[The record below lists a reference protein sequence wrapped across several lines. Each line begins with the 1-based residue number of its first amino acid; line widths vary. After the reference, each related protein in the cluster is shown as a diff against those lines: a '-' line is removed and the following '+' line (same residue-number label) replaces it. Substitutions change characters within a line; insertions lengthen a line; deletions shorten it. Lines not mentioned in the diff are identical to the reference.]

1 MWPFNRKKTKQ
12 ESADKASAS
21 AIAEEQ
27 QKARKQAMRRAVMKS
42 MERRASDSAKKK
54 WAPPQLMPGVVP
66 AGTTPAVAMDS
77 LCGPTYQFLNS
88 AAGGLYAANIQPFPG
103 YQNLAALATRPEY
116 RAFASTLSTELT
128 REGIEITSKDRAKA
142 KEMAGKI
149 KELEEACEYYGVMG
163 VIQKAAEHDCFFG
176 RGQISINIKGADV
189 SVPLILDPRTIKKG
203 SLTGFSNIE
212 PMWTSPSAY
221 NALDPTAPDFYK
233 PSTWWVLG
241 REMHASRLL
250 TIITRPLP
258 DMLKPAYNFSGI
270 SMSQLAQ
277 PYVENWLRTR
287 QSVSDLVDKFSRTF
301 LKTNMAQVL
310 NGGEGGD
317 VFDRV
322 EMYVNMQSNLGLAV
336 MDFESE
342 DIVQVNTPLSGLA
355 DLQSQSQ
362 EHMCSV
368 SKIPAIKLTGIS
380 PSGLNASSEG
390 EIRSFYDDISSVQQ
404 SYYFSPLDTMLKVI
418 QLSKW
423 GEIDDAITFK
433 FKSLWQTSAKEESEI
448 RLNRANEAQVYITNS
463 VIDPAEARQ
472 QLADD
477 PDSGWDNIDG
487 ELEIVEPGMFDE
499 EGSGPDEQT
508 PEDSMAQDADKWIT
522 VKPNGPDSK
531 GSPVLIGEGGEVKA
545 GMGGKFN
552 GQKIGEKNKPAP
564 SKMNPTETFKRID
577 EKAAGA
583 GANRLDHGE
592 LSIPGRTGNINAE
605 LDKYKAQQEA
615 AKRQEE
621 KESSTKTKTDKQ
633 KAAEIMKG
641 RADEIAERMGAS
653 GGPQKV
659 KEIREVMADWAKWNP
674 SRLVKFVD
682 KVDAEQASKGGS

>member
-1 MWPFNRKKTKQ
+1 MWPFDVKKKRLAELQVAADAARTEEREKQRKR
-12 ESADKASAS
+12 SMS
-21 AIAEEQ
+21 
-27 QKARKQAMRRAVMKS
+27 RALLKS
-42 MERRASDSAKKK
+42 MEKRAKDSARR
-54 WAPPQLMPGVVP
+54 WEAPKLMPGVVP
-66 AGTTPAVAMDS
+66 SGTTPAVAMDS

-128 REGIEITSKDRAKA
+128 REGIEITSKDRTKA

-163 VIQKAAEHDCFFG
+163 IIQKAAEHDCFFG

-189 SVPLILDPRTIKKG
+189 SVPLILDPRTIKAG

-221 NALDPTAPDFYK
+221 NSLDPTAPDFYK
-233 PSTWWVLG
+233 PSNWWVLG

-317 VFDRV
+317 VFDRI
-322 EMYVNMQSNLGLAV
+322 EMYVNMQSNLGMGV
-336 MDFESE
+336 MDFETE
-342 DIVQVNTPLSGLA
+342 EIVQVNTPLSGLA

-448 RLNRANEAQVYITNS
+448 RLNRANETQVYINNS
-463 VIDPAEARQ
+463 VIDSSEARQ

-487 ELEIVEPGMFDE
+487 DVEIVDPDLFDE
-499 EGSGPDEQT
+499 EATNIEAMDKSVSE
-508 PEDSMAQDADKWIT
+508 AQHRAM
-522 VKPNGPDSK
+522 
-531 GSPVLIGEGGEVKA
+531 E
-545 GMGGKFN
+545 
-552 GQKIGEKNKPAP
+552 
-564 SKMNPTETFKRID
+564 
-577 EKAAGA
+577 AAA
-583 GANRLDHGE
+583 HGE
-592 LSIPGRTGNINAE
+592 SNLGIPQSVGKE
-605 LDKYKAQQEA
+605 FV
-615 AKRQEE
+615 E
-621 KESSTKTKTDKQ
+621 KDTE
-633 KAAEIMKG
+633 
-641 RADEIAERMGAS
+641 
-653 GGPQKV
+653 
-659 KEIREVMADWAKWNP
+659 
-674 SRLVKFVD
+674 
-682 KVDAEQASKGGS
+682 

>member
-1 MWPFNRKKTKQ
+1 MWPFDRKKTKQ
-12 ESADKASAS
+12 GSADKAAAA
-21 AIAEEQ
+21 AIDEER

-42 MERRASDSAKKK
+42 MERRASDAAIK
-54 WAPPQLMPGVVP
+54 WAPPHLMPGVVP
-66 AGTTPAVAMDS
+66 ADATPAVAMDS

-128 REGIEITSKDRAKA
+128 REGIEITSKDRTKA
-142 KEMAGKI
+142 KEMAEKI

-163 VIQKAAEHDCFFG
+163 IIQKASEHDCFFG

-404 SYYFSPLDTMLKVI
+404 SYYFSQLDTMLKVI

-423 GEIDDAITFK
+423 GDIDDAITFK

-448 RLNRANEAQVYITNS
+448 RFNKAQEAQIYITNS
-463 VIDPAEARQ
+463 VIDPSEARQ
-472 QLADD
+472 QLSDD

-487 ELEIVEPGMFDE
+487 DLEIVEPGVFDD
-499 EGSGPDEQT
+499 EGGNLEVLGPD
-508 PEDSMAQDADKWIT
+508 
-522 VKPNGPDSK
+522 
-531 GSPVLIGEGGEVKA
+531 VLPGEGG
-545 GMGGKFN
+545 
-552 GQKIGEKNKPAP
+552 Q
-564 SKMNPTETFKRID
+564 
-577 EKAAGA
+577 
-583 GANRLDHGE
+583 
-592 LSIPGRTGNINAE
+592 
-605 LDKYKAQQEA
+605 
-615 AKRQEE
+615 
-621 KESSTKTKTDKQ
+621 
-633 KAAEIMKG
+633 
-641 RADEIAERMGAS
+641 
-653 GGPQKV
+653 
-659 KEIREVMADWAKWNP
+659 
-674 SRLVKFVD
+674 
-682 KVDAEQASKGGS
+682 

>member
-1 MWPFNRKKTKQ
+1 MWPFDSKKKRQ
-12 ESADKASAS
+12 AAIDAAAELSAK
-21 AIAEEQ
+21 EEQ
-27 QKARKQAMRRAVMKS
+27 EKARKRAMSRAKLRS
-42 MERRASDSAKKK
+42 MEKRARDAAIK

-128 REGIEITSKDRAKA
+128 REGIEITSKDRTKA
-142 KEMAGKI
+142 KEMASKI

-163 VIQKAAEHDCFFG
+163 IIQKAAEHDCFFG

-317 VFDRV
+317 VFDRI
-322 EMYVNMQSNLGLAV
+322 EMYVNMQSNLGMGV
-336 MDFESE
+336 MDSETE

-423 GEIDDAITFK
+423 GEIDDSITFK

-499 EGSGPDEQT
+499 EGGDPDEQT

-522 VKPNGPDSK
+522 VKPNGPDYK

-564 SKMNPTETFKRID
+564 SKGNPTETFKRID

-605 LDKYKAQQEA
+605 LDKYKAAQAKESAAKERESKEKAKSAKEA
-615 AKRQEE
+615 AK
-621 KESSTKTKTDKQ
+621 D
-633 KAAEIMKG
+633 IMAS
-641 RADEIAERMGAS
+641 RADEIADRMS
-653 GGPQKV
+653 GGDKAKAKQV
-659 KEIREVMADWAKWNP
+659 REVISDWAKWNP
-674 SRLVKFVD
+674 VKLVDFVAKMD
-682 KVDAEQASKGGS
+682 KK

>member
-1 MWPFNRKKTKQ
+1 MWPFDRKKTKQ
-12 ESADKASAS
+12 QAAIKAAAA
-21 AIAEEQ
+21 AIAEER
-27 QKARKQAMRRAVMKS
+27 QKARKLAMRRAVMKS
-42 MERRASDSAKKK
+42 MERRDSDAAIK

-128 REGIEITSKDRAKA
+128 REGIEITSKDRTKA
-142 KEMAGKI
+142 KEMAEKI

-163 VIQKAAEHDCFFG
+163 FIQKAAEHDCFFG

-317 VFDRV
+317 VFDRI
-322 EMYVNMQSNLGLAV
+322 EMYVNMQSNLGMGV
-336 MDFESE
+336 MDNETE

-448 RLNRANEAQVYITNS
+448 RFNKAQEAQIYIANS
-463 VIDPAEARQ
+463 VIDPSEARQ
-472 QLADD
+472 QLSDD

-487 ELEIVEPGMFDE
+487 DLEIVQPGMFDDDGADPSE
-499 EGSGPDEQT
+499 PD
-508 PEDSMAQDADKWIT
+508 
-522 VKPNGPDSK
+522 PDIL
-531 GSPVLIGEGGEVKA
+531 PGEGG
-545 GMGGKFN
+545 
-552 GQKIGEKNKPAP
+552 Q
-564 SKMNPTETFKRID
+564 
-577 EKAAGA
+577 
-583 GANRLDHGE
+583 
-592 LSIPGRTGNINAE
+592 
-605 LDKYKAQQEA
+605 
-615 AKRQEE
+615 
-621 KESSTKTKTDKQ
+621 
-633 KAAEIMKG
+633 
-641 RADEIAERMGAS
+641 
-653 GGPQKV
+653 
-659 KEIREVMADWAKWNP
+659 
-674 SRLVKFVD
+674 
-682 KVDAEQASKGGS
+682 

>member
-1 MWPFNRKKTKQ
+1 MWPFDVKKKRL
-12 ESADKASAS
+12 
-21 AIAEEQ
+21 AEL
-27 QKARKQAMRRAVMKS
+27 QAAVEAAKVEEREKNHKRSMSRALLKS
-42 MERRASDSAKKK
+42 MEKRAKDAARR
-54 WAPPQLMPGVVP
+54 WEAPKLMPGVVP

-128 REGIEITSKDRAKA
+128 REGIEITSKDRTKA
-142 KEMAGKI
+142 KEMAEKI

-163 VIQKAAEHDCFFG
+163 IIQKAAEHDCFFG

-404 SYYFSPLDTMLKVI
+404 SYYFSQLDTMLKVI

-448 RLNRANEAQVYITNS
+448 RFNKAQEAQIYITNS
-463 VIDPAEARQ
+463 VIDPSEARQ
-472 QLADD
+472 QLSDD

-487 ELEIVEPGMFDE
+487 DLEIVEPDLFDDD
-499 EGSGPDEQT
+499 GADPD
-508 PEDSMAQDADKWIT
+508 M
-522 VKPNGPDSK
+522 PD
-531 GSPVLIGEGGEVKA
+531 PDVLPGEGG
-545 GMGGKFN
+545 
-552 GQKIGEKNKPAP
+552 Q
-564 SKMNPTETFKRID
+564 
-577 EKAAGA
+577 
-583 GANRLDHGE
+583 
-592 LSIPGRTGNINAE
+592 
-605 LDKYKAQQEA
+605 
-615 AKRQEE
+615 
-621 KESSTKTKTDKQ
+621 
-633 KAAEIMKG
+633 
-641 RADEIAERMGAS
+641 
-653 GGPQKV
+653 
-659 KEIREVMADWAKWNP
+659 
-674 SRLVKFVD
+674 
-682 KVDAEQASKGGS
+682 

>member
-1 MWPFNRKKTKQ
+1 MWPFDRKKTKQ
-12 ESADKASAS
+12 GIADKVAASART
-21 AIAEEQ
+21 EEQ
-27 QKARKQAMRRAVMKS
+27 EKARKLAMRRAVMKS
-42 MERRASDSAKKK
+42 MERRANDAAIK

-128 REGIEITSKDRAKA
+128 REGIEITSKDRTKA
-142 KEMAGKI
+142 KEMAEKI

-163 VIQKAAEHDCFFG
+163 IIQKAAEHDCFFG

-233 PSTWWVLG
+233 PSAWWVLG
-241 REMHASRLL
+241 REMHTSRLL

-322 EMYVNMQSNLGLAV
+322 EMYINMQSNLGLAV
-336 MDFESE
+336 MDNETE

-448 RLNRANEAQVYITNS
+448 RFNKAQEAQIYITNS
-463 VIDPAEARQ
+463 VIDPSEARQ
-472 QLADD
+472 QLSDD
-477 PDSGWDNIDG
+477 PDSGWNNIDG
-487 ELEIVEPGMFDE
+487 DLEIVQPGVFDDEGGDLDVPVEQNKGSLNGAQVSSLVEISQSVAAGTLSVEAAEAVLLHSFGIGKGEADKMLSPPENVPSVEVAESAKVDEPGTD
-499 EGSGPDEQT
+499 
-508 PEDSMAQDADKWIT
+508 
-522 VKPNGPDSK
+522 
-531 GSPVLIGEGGEVKA
+531 VLPGEGG
-545 GMGGKFN
+545 
-552 GQKIGEKNKPAP
+552 Q
-564 SKMNPTETFKRID
+564 
-577 EKAAGA
+577 
-583 GANRLDHGE
+583 
-592 LSIPGRTGNINAE
+592 
-605 LDKYKAQQEA
+605 
-615 AKRQEE
+615 
-621 KESSTKTKTDKQ
+621 
-633 KAAEIMKG
+633 
-641 RADEIAERMGAS
+641 
-653 GGPQKV
+653 
-659 KEIREVMADWAKWNP
+659 
-674 SRLVKFVD
+674 
-682 KVDAEQASKGGS
+682 

>member
-1 MWPFNRKKTKQ
+1 MWPFDRKKTKQ
-12 ESADKASAS
+12 GGADKVAAT
-21 AIAEEQ
+21 ARAEEQ

-42 MERRASDSAKKK
+42 MERRASDAAIK

-128 REGIEITSKDRAKA
+128 REGIEITSKDRTKA
-142 KEMAGKI
+142 KEMAEKI

-163 VIQKAAEHDCFFG
+163 IIQKAAEHDCFFG

-221 NALDPTAPDFYK
+221 NALDPTAPDFYN

-317 VFDRV
+317 VFDRI
-322 EMYVNMQSNLGLAV
+322 EMYVNMQSNLGMGV
-336 MDFESE
+336 MDHETE
-342 DIVQVNTPLSGLA
+342 DIVQVNTPLSGLS

-448 RLNRANEAQVYITNS
+448 RFNKAQEAQIYITNS
-463 VIDPAEARQ
+463 VIDPSEARQ
-472 QLADD
+472 QLSDD

-487 ELEIVEPGMFDE
+487 ELEIVQPDLFDD
-499 EGSGPDEQT
+499 EGADPDE
-508 PEDSMAQDADKWIT
+508 
-522 VKPNGPDSK
+522 PD
-531 GSPVLIGEGGEVKA
+531 PDVLPGEGG
-545 GMGGKFN
+545 
-552 GQKIGEKNKPAP
+552 Q
-564 SKMNPTETFKRID
+564 
-577 EKAAGA
+577 
-583 GANRLDHGE
+583 
-592 LSIPGRTGNINAE
+592 
-605 LDKYKAQQEA
+605 
-615 AKRQEE
+615 
-621 KESSTKTKTDKQ
+621 
-633 KAAEIMKG
+633 
-641 RADEIAERMGAS
+641 
-653 GGPQKV
+653 
-659 KEIREVMADWAKWNP
+659 
-674 SRLVKFVD
+674 
-682 KVDAEQASKGGS
+682 

>member
-1 MWPFNRKKTKQ
+1 MWPFDRKKTKQ
-12 ESADKASAS
+12 GLADKVAASART
-21 AIAEEQ
+21 EEQ

-42 MERRASDSAKKK
+42 MDRRASDAATK

-77 LCGPTYQFLNS
+77 LCGQTYQFLNS

-128 REGIEITSKDRAKA
+128 REGIEITSKDRTKA

-163 VIQKAAEHDCFFG
+163 IIQKAAEHDCFFG

-317 VFDRV
+317 VFDRI

-404 SYYFSPLDTMLKVI
+404 SYYFSPLDAILKVI

-448 RLNRANEAQVYITNS
+448 RFNKAQEAQIYITNS
-463 VIDPAEARQ
+463 VIDPSEARQ
-472 QLADD
+472 QLSDD
-477 PDSGWDNIDG
+477 PDSGWDNIDSD
-487 ELEIVEPGMFDE
+487 LEIVQPGMFDDEGAYPGAPDPAEPDPDVLPGE
-499 EGSGPDEQT
+499 EDQ
-508 PEDSMAQDADKWIT
+508 
-522 VKPNGPDSK
+522 
-531 GSPVLIGEGGEVKA
+531 
-545 GMGGKFN
+545 
-552 GQKIGEKNKPAP
+552 
-564 SKMNPTETFKRID
+564 
-577 EKAAGA
+577 
-583 GANRLDHGE
+583 
-592 LSIPGRTGNINAE
+592 
-605 LDKYKAQQEA
+605 
-615 AKRQEE
+615 
-621 KESSTKTKTDKQ
+621 
-633 KAAEIMKG
+633 
-641 RADEIAERMGAS
+641 
-653 GGPQKV
+653 
-659 KEIREVMADWAKWNP
+659 
-674 SRLVKFVD
+674 
-682 KVDAEQASKGGS
+682 

>member
-1 MWPFNRKKTKQ
+1 MWPFDIKKKRLAELQ
-12 ESADKASAS
+12 AAVEAAK
-21 AIAEEQ
+21 AEEREKQ
-27 QKARKQAMRRAVMKS
+27 RKRSMSRALLKS
-42 MERRASDSAKKK
+42 MEKRAKDAARR
-54 WAPPQLMPGVVP
+54 WEAPKLMPGVVP

-128 REGIEITSKDRAKA
+128 REGIEITSKDRTKA
-142 KEMAGKI
+142 KEMAEKI

-163 VIQKAAEHDCFFG
+163 IIQKAAEHDCFFG

-221 NALDPTAPDFYK
+221 SALDPTAPDFYK

-258 DMLKPAYNFSGI
+258 DMLKPAYNFSGM

-448 RLNRANEAQVYITNS
+448 RFNKAQEAQIYITNS
-463 VIDPAEARQ
+463 VIDPSEARQ
-472 QLADD
+472 QLSDD

-487 ELEIVEPGMFDE
+487 DLEIVEPDLLDDDGADPDAPDPDVLPGE
-499 EGSGPDEQT
+499 ESQ
-508 PEDSMAQDADKWIT
+508 
-522 VKPNGPDSK
+522 
-531 GSPVLIGEGGEVKA
+531 
-545 GMGGKFN
+545 
-552 GQKIGEKNKPAP
+552 
-564 SKMNPTETFKRID
+564 
-577 EKAAGA
+577 
-583 GANRLDHGE
+583 
-592 LSIPGRTGNINAE
+592 
-605 LDKYKAQQEA
+605 
-615 AKRQEE
+615 
-621 KESSTKTKTDKQ
+621 
-633 KAAEIMKG
+633 
-641 RADEIAERMGAS
+641 
-653 GGPQKV
+653 
-659 KEIREVMADWAKWNP
+659 
-674 SRLVKFVD
+674 
-682 KVDAEQASKGGS
+682 

>member
-1 MWPFNRKKTKQ
+1 MWPFDIKKKRLAELQ
-12 ESADKASAS
+12 AAVEQAK
-21 AIAEEQ
+21 AEERE
-27 QKARKQAMRRAVMKS
+27 KHRKRSMSRALLKS
-42 MERRASDSAKKK
+42 MEKRAKDAARR
-54 WAPPQLMPGVVP
+54 WEAPKLMPGVVP

-88 AAGGLYAANIQPFPG
+88 AAGGLYAADIQPFPG

-128 REGIEITSKDRAKA
+128 REGIEITSKDRTKA
-142 KEMAGKI
+142 KEMAERI

-163 VIQKAAEHDCFFG
+163 IIQKAAEHDCFFG

-270 SMSQLAQ
+270 SMSQLAR

-317 VFDRV
+317 VFDRI
-322 EMYVNMQSNLGLAV
+322 EMYVNMQSNLGMGV
-336 MDFESE
+336 MDNETE

-448 RLNRANEAQVYITNS
+448 RFNKAQEAQIYITNS
-463 VIDPAEARQ
+463 VIDPSEARQ
-472 QLADD
+472 QLSDD

-487 ELEIVEPGMFDE
+487 DLEIVQPGMFD
-499 EGSGPDEQT
+499 DEADEPVEQNAGVLNG
-508 PEDSMAQDADKWIT
+508 AQVSSLVEISQSVAAGTLSVEAAEAVLLHSFGIGKGEADKML
-522 VKPNGPDSK
+522 
-531 GSPVLIGEGGEVKA
+531 SPPENVPSVEV
-545 GMGGKFN
+545 
-552 GQKIGEKNKPAP
+552 
-564 SKMNPTETFKRID
+564 
-577 EKAAGA
+577 
-583 GANRLDHGE
+583 
-592 LSIPGRTGNINAE
+592 AE
-605 LDKYKAQQEA
+605 SA
-615 AKRQEE
+615 
-621 KESSTKTKTDKQ
+621 
-633 KAAEIMKG
+633 
-641 RADEIAERMGAS
+641 
-653 GGPQKV
+653 
-659 KEIREVMADWAKWNP
+659 
-674 SRLVKFVD
+674 
-682 KVDAEQASKGGS
+682 KVDAPAPDVLPGEEAQ